1 MHIDFTKGNI
11 TKQLISFSIPIMVGN
26 LFMQLYQ
33 YVDSVI
39 VGKFLGKEA
48 LAAVGACNPFS
59 FMLISLVI
67 GVSMGTTIT
76 IAQYF
81 GKKDFDSVKKA
92 ADSLYIFLFFAYIFT
107 FSFGIIFNEQIF
119 NFIDLPKEL
128 LPIATEY
135 LNIYLIGLIFLF
147 GFNCLSAI
155 LRGVGDSV
163 TPLKFL
169 IFSSI
174 VNVVLDL
181 LFVIVFDW
189 GVKGVAWATVTSQAI
204 SFIFAVLFTNKNS
217 SIIKLDL
224 LKLKYDK
231 KIFMEGVKIGLPAG
245 LQQLFVSLGMLAI
258 LSIVN
263 SYGTNTIAAFTA
275 AGRIESVIFIVP
287 MSLALSLTSF
297 VAQNYGANNFDRIRN
312 GLNSGLKIALN
323 SSFLFLIILS
333 ALAEPLMKM
342 FTSVPEIIEI
352 GCQYLYVFGV
362 SYSLFATMFCYMG
375 VLRGMRNTLVPMFIT
390 VLSLWLIRV
399 PIANILSSYL
409 GELGIWLASTASW
422 AVGMALS
429 IFYFRHFFK
438 KKHLQIKEN

>member
-11 TKQLISFSIPIMVGN
+11 TKQLISFSVPIIIGN
-26 LFMQLYQ
+26 VFMQLYH

-48 LAAVGACNPFS
+48 LAAVGACTPFS

-81 GKKDFDSVKKA
+81 GRKDFISVKKA
-92 ADSLYIFLFFAYIFT
+92 ADSLYVFLFFAYILI
-107 FSFGIIFNEQIF
+107 FSLGIIFNEQIF
-119 NFIDLPKEL
+119 NLIGLPKEL
-128 LPIATEY
+128 IIVATEY
-135 LNIYLIGLIFLF
+135 LDIYLIGLIFLF

-169 IFSSI
+169 IFSAI

-181 LFVIVFDW
+181 LFVVVFNW
-189 GVKGVAWATVTSQAI
+189 GVSGVAWATVVSQAL
-204 SFIFAVLFTNKNS
+204 SFIFAVLFTNKKS
-217 SIIKLDL
+217 SIIKLNL
-224 LKLKYDK
+224 LKLEYDR
-231 KIFMEGVKIGLPAG
+231 KIFLEGVKLGLPAG

-263 SYGTNTIAAFTA
+263 NYGTNTIAAYSA
-275 AGRIESVIFIVP
+275 AGRIESVVFIVP
-287 MSLALSLTSF
+287 MGLAMSLTSF
-297 VAQNYGANNFDRIRN
+297 IAQNYGAGNFDRIRG
-312 GLNSGLKIALN
+312 GLKSSLKIALN
-323 SSFLFLIILS
+323 SSFVFLVVLS

-342 FTSVPEIIEI
+342 FTDVPEIIEV

-362 SYSLFATMFCYMG
+362 SYPLFATMFCYMG
-375 VLRGMRNTLVPMFIT
+375 VLRGMRNTIVPMFIT
-390 VLSLWLIRV
+390 VLTLWVIRV
-399 PIANILSSYL
+399 PIANVLSSYY
-409 GELGIWLASTASW
+409 GEIGIWLGSTASW
-422 AVGMALS
+422 GIGMLS
-429 IFYFRHFFK
+429 AIFYFRYFIHK
-438 KKHLQIKEN
+438 KETK